1 MKAIIK
7 TTNGL
12 IYEGRLVSSDKY
24 AIKVEIDELPAL
36 TMMCLEAIEADVTR
50 WTNEWTVRVKR
61 EFIVNVI
68 YED

>member
-1 MKAIIK
+1 MKATIK

-12 IYEGRLVSSDKY
+12 IYEGKLVSSDKY
-24 AIKVEIDELPAL
+24 AIRVEMEELSAL
-36 TMMCLEAIEADVTR
+36 AMMCLDAIGADVRR
-50 WTNEWTVRVKR
+50 WTNDWSVLVER